1 MNVKISLKFLSK
13 PRQKE
18 ENEIKK
24 IFKKIINL
32 YQMLGLLLRFI
43 LKNRA
48 ETEPSNES
56 QMLRK
61 TEQ

>member
-1 MNVKISLKFLSK
+1 MNVNISLKFLSK

-18 ENEIKK
+18 EHEIKK
-24 IFKKIINL
+24 IFKKFINL
-32 YQMLGLLLRFI
+32 YQMLGLALRFI

-48 ETEPSNES
+48 ETQPSNES

-61 TEQ
+61 TE